1 MQAISGPWPT
11 FIREIQSQVLG
22 DDGFGHSFDWGRAR
36 GKDFHGLASIVY
48 LLEQL
53 PSRKI
58 PPTSATMDKWL
69 TRTVP
74 VPPKLRSSIL
84 DTFRVYLALVRGKD
98 YRKPFA
104 QRVSPIEFVMIGV
117 MIFVKRE
124 TLSLTQLSHAVEKLR
139 ADVRSAER
147 DIRTNGRTTKLLFK
161 FIMEKLPKLTLQSDG
176 QGDPSAQSVLHT
188 LPRAMTSPISSP
200 RMGGVLQTAASVAQ
214 GTTHRQKKRKR
225 HVEDDNDDDDDESE
239 PDGPDEEEYV
249 PRRTYTR
256 RGPNKASHQ
265 PSPSPSPDVTP
276 APVPASASQNPVN
289 ASTASVTPTPSL
301 IEPGPAPL
309 RTSTSAP
316 SASTTASVPPTP
328 VVPAHTLPLM
338 IRQPGDSPHSP
349 SHMIQSDHPLLG
361 TAGAPIDLDALEK
374 LQQIL
379 TFSAGINAVS
389 NTAQQ
394 QQQQQQQQIQTLQQ
408 QYQNQSQLAQLA
420 SMRQFQLP
428 PQQLQSDQQDQS
440 NFGRVMALQQ
450 LQALLAIQ
458 PPQQLQQLQQLAQ
471 QQTVPFAVP
480 LSPRPVIKAEYV
492 EPSLTSPRR
501 WPPPRGPHNLEYRS
515 RRSRSRSRSR
525 ERDYDRRGGGND
537 RGGGEWREHSRR
549 GPSSYQRSRSRSRS
563 RSESRSRRGR
573 SPPHLRPTDLRS
585 RIRSRSRSP
594 DRGYHHNHN
603 HNIHNAGNSNYR
615 VWEPQQA
622 PRGVP
627 TGPASGPPGPG
638 HSGGSTPINGG
649 GGRRP
654 SSPSSMLISASA
666 PAGIA
671 RKFDFNRRER
681 EFGEFTGERPMAP
694 GIQMQGIRGRGR
706 GRGRARGRGRGTVFR
721 GMAPGIV
728 PGNAPVNA
736 PGNSSGNVP

>member
-69 TRTVP
+69 TRTTP
-74 VPPKLRSSIL
+74 VPPKLRSGIL
-84 DTFRVYLALVRGKD
+84 DTFRVYLALVRGKE

-117 MIFVKRE
+117 MIYVKRE
-124 TLSLTQLSHAVEKLR
+124 TLSLTQLSHAVEMMR

-176 QGDPSAQSVLHT
+176 QGDKSAQSVLRT
-188 LPRAMTSPISSP
+188 LPPAMTSPISSP
-200 RMGGVLQTAASVAQ
+200 RGVPKTAASVA
-214 GTTHRQKKRKR
+214 HKQKKRKR
-225 HVEDDNDDDDDESE
+225 LVDDNDDDAESE

-249 PRRTYTR
+249 PRRSYTR
-256 RGPNKASHQ
+256 RAPNKASHQ
-265 PSPSPSPDVTP
+265 PSPSPSPDETPAQTP
-276 APVPASASQNPVN
+276 APTSQNPIN
-289 ASTASVTPTPSL
+289 ASTASSATPTPSL

-328 VVPAHTLPLM
+328 VVPAHPLPLV

-349 SHMIQSDHPLLG
+349 SHMLQSDHPLLG

-408 QYQNQSQLAQLA
+408 QYQTQSQLAQLA

-428 PQQLQSDQQDQS
+428 QQQLQSDQQDQS
-440 NFGRVMALQQ
+440 NLGRVMALQQ

-480 LSPRPVIKAEYV
+480 LSPPRPVIKAEYV
-492 EPSLTSPRR
+492 EPSLASPRR
-501 WPPPRGPHNLEYRS
+501 WPPARPPHSLEYRS

-525 ERDYDRRGGGND
+525 ERDYDRRGGND
-537 RGGGEWREHSRR
+537 RGGEWREHSRR

-573 SPPHLRPTDLRS
+573 SPPHSRPTDLRS

-594 DRGYHHNHN
+594 DRVYHHNHN
-603 HNIHNAGNSNYR
+603 HNHNAGNSNYR

-638 HSGGSTPINGG
+638 HSGGSTPNN

-654 SSPSSMLISASA
+654 SSPSSSMLISASA

-671 RKFDFNRRER
+671 RKFEFNRR
-681 EFGEFTGERPMAP
+681 EFGEFAAERPMAP

-728 PGNAPVNA
+728 PGNAP
-736 PGNSSGNVP
+736 GNSSGNVP